1 AAWVR
6 LSLEGLA
13 PPVPAGGRR
22 GRLPHPRACRP
33 GGIREQA
40 RRRPLRRSAAA
51 RGHRPRARAAPAHP
65 AGGRADLQPRPAH
78 LRGGDATH
86 RGAGGR
92 GRYPGAGEHPRRAAG
107 AAVRAAGDRQ
117 ARRRDRLRRLG
128 DRAHRRDARADLRRR
143 AGGGGAGAVNATA
156 RAWRPPSAWPR
167 PWLGPLVWLGLA
179 LFLAWNVASLEV
191 NPERVARGLSRLS
204 TVAARAFPPDFSR
217 SGLLLS
223 GIAESIEMATL
234 STLFGVLLGIPVAV
248 LAARNVVP
256 GGVYAGGRGVI
267 TLGRTFHELIV
278 AILFVKAVGFGPL
291 AGVLTLTVNSVGFF
305 GKLLAEQIETIDRGQ
320 IEAVR
325 ATGAGRGAILL
336 YAVLPQVLPRII
348 GLTIYQWDIHLR
360 QSTII
365 GIVGAGG
372 IGATLYN
379 AFSRYDYDFVLAI
392 LLVIVAIVLVGEA
405 VSALARRWVQ

>member
-1 AAWVR
+1 M
-6 LSLEGLA
+6 
-13 PPVPAGGRR
+13 
-22 GRLPHPRACRP
+22 
-33 GGIREQA
+33 
-40 RRRPLRRSAAA
+40 
-51 RGHRPRARAAPAHP
+51 
-65 AGGRADLQPRPAH
+65 
-78 LRGGDATH
+78 
-86 RGAGGR
+86 
-92 GRYPGAGEHPRRAAG
+92 
-107 AAVRAAGDRQ
+107 
-117 ARRRDRLRRLG
+117 
-128 DRAHRRDARADLRRR
+128 
-143 AGGGGAGAVNATA
+143 NATA

-278 AILFVKAVGFGPL
+278 AILFVKAVGF
-291 AGVLTLTVNSVGFF
+291 F

-325 ATGAGRGAILL
+325 ATGAGHGAILL